1 MNQMEADDLKPI
13 TVRGISAEI
22 EKLIRKEAKNKR
34 LSLNKTLIGFLE
46 KGAGIKG
53 VDRVKVG
60 LYHDLDHLCGVWTRE
75 EAQTL
80 EKSLDFQRK
89 IEEELWKKTGS

>member
-1 MNQMEADDLKPI
+1 MNQKEVDDLKPI
-13 TVRGISAEI
+13 TVRGISTEI
-22 EKLIRKEAKNKR
+22 EKMIRKEAKNKR

-53 VDRVKVG
+53 VDREKVA
-60 LYHDLDHLCGVWTRE
+60 LYHDLDHLCGVWTKE
-75 EAQTL
+75 EAQTF
-80 EKSLDFQRK
+80 ERSLDFQRK